1 MDRKVKAASL
11 SVVSNTSL
19 LIMKLIIGLITG
31 SISVISAAADSLNDL
46 MASIIAFFSVRASI
60 APADEEH
67 PFGHGKIENISAAA
81 QALLIFAAAVYIIYE
96 AIDKIFHPKPLESL
110 PLGLAVIGI
119 TAIVDIVVSR
129 YLLKVAR
136 ETDSAAIKADAYHLT
151 TDVWTSLGVFVGLI
165 IVEFTGLQ
173 IFDPIVALGV
183 AATILWVSFT
193 LTRESTHFLL
203 DVRLP
208 MSEIQELEELIM
220 GTPKVVGYHKL
231 RTRKA
236 GSTRQIDYHLIVPS
250 DISVLEAH
258 NIAQEIENKMKVK
271 LTDATVV
278 THIEPDTIDM
288 TIEPNTEIRRRDFR
302 RVHFHGKRFH
312 RRKR

>member
-1 MDRKVKAASL
+1 VI
-11 SVVSNTSL
+11 SNTSL
-19 LIMKLIIGLITG
+19 LIMKLIVGLITG

-46 MASIIAFFSVRASI
+46 AASIIAFFSVRASI
-60 APADEEH
+60 VPADEEH

-96 AIDKIFHPKPLESL
+96 AINKIMNPRPLQSL
-110 PLGLAVIGI
+110 PLGLIVIGL

-129 YLLKVAR
+129 YLLKVAQ

-151 TDVWTSLGVFVGLI
+151 TDVWTSIGVFIGLI

-183 AATILWVSFT
+183 AATILWVAFT
-193 LTRESTHFLL
+193 LTRESTRLLL
-203 DVRLP
+203 DMRLP
-208 MSEIQELEELIM
+208 VSEIQELEELVM
-220 GTPKVVGYHKL
+220 STPKVVGYHKL

-236 GSTRQIDYHLIVPS
+236 GSTRQIDYHLIVPA
-250 DISVLEAH
+250 DMSVLEAH
-258 NIAQEIENKMKVK
+258 TIAQEIENKMKAK
-271 LTDATVV
+271 LIDATVV

-288 TIEPNTEIRRRDFR
+288 TTEPDTEIRQRDFR
-302 RVHFHGKRFH
+302 RVHFHGRRFH
-312 RRKR
+312 RRIR

>member
-1 MDRKVKAASL
+1 
-11 SVVSNTSL
+11 
-19 LIMKLIIGLITG
+19 
-31 SISVISAAADSLNDL
+31 
-46 MASIIAFFSVRASI
+46 
-60 APADEEH
+60 
-67 PFGHGKIENISAAA
+67 
-81 QALLIFAAAVYIIYE
+81 
-96 AIDKIFHPKPLESL
+96 
-110 PLGLAVIGI
+110 
-119 TAIVDIVVSR
+119 
-129 YLLKVAR
+129 
-136 ETDSAAIKADAYHLT
+136 
-151 TDVWTSLGVFVGLI
+151 
-165 IVEFTGLQ
+165 
-173 IFDPIVALGV
+173 
-183 AATILWVSFT
+183 
-193 LTRESTHFLL
+193 
-203 DVRLP
+203 

-220 GTPKVVGYHKL
+220 GTSKVVGYHKL